1 MCLAIPGRVLEI
13 FDEAGLRM
21 ARADF
26 GGTVRRICLEPLPE
40 ATTGDYVLVHVG
52 LALGRIDADEAART
66 YAALAELG
74 QLDELAQE
82 AS

>member
-40 ATTGDYVLVHVG
+40 ATPGDYVLVHVG
-52 LALGRIDADEAART
+52 LALGRIDAAEAERT